1 MGFLRGALAQSSGCR
16 LPLCRSGSPGLHA
29 LCLSGPKLE
38 ECPAPLPPHNESTV
52 GQYVTVE
59 DTYLIRLI
67 LLEHVSRGQALLS
80 APATT
85 HAKAWRF
92 TIYWLM
98 TPLWVPYIV
107 HVLCT

>member
-16 LPLCRSGSPGLHA
+16 LPFCRSGSPGLHA
-29 LCLSGPKLE
+29 LYLSGPKLE

-52 GQYVTVE
+52 GQYLT
-59 DTYLIRLI
+59 LGI

-85 HAKAWRF
+85 HAKTWRF
-92 TIYWLM
+92 TIFWLM
-98 TPLWVPYIV
+98 TPLCALY
-107 HVLCT
+107 VLCT

>member
-16 LPLCRSGSPGLHA
+16 LPLYRSDSPGLHA
-29 LCLSGPKLE
+29 VCLSGPKLE
-38 ECPAPLPPHNESTV
+38 ECPAPLPPHNKSTV

-59 DTYLIRLI
+59 DTYIVRARLSGPGPAFRTC
-67 LLEHVSRGQALLS
+67 HHSR
-80 APATT
+80 
-85 HAKAWRF
+85 KAWRF
-92 TIYWLM
+92 TIFWLM